1 MYKNDGWNTE
11 RRDADNVPAGRG
23 SDVPAGR
30 KFEYPALPQT
40 LEELELE
47 YKREAMDLGRI
58 RDKEEDEENYKHR
71 EAVRDIRENYMKK
84 LSLLRGVHAKQWE
97 EFLHL
102 DSQRRQ
108 QMAVQK
114 IPNAPFGGYKQQ
126 QPNYSDYDG
135 SSGDPRYGGSSLL
148 MDSRGRYPNAQ
159 MENYPSTR
167 SHETYGDFQL
177 QKRDD
182 YGKAYNR
189 Y

>member
-71 EAVRDIRENYMKK
+71 EVYISVHFSLSFVMPSGAFVR
-84 LSLLRGVHAKQWE
+84 
-97 EFLHL
+97 
-102 DSQRRQ
+102 
-108 QMAVQK
+108 
-114 IPNAPFGGYKQQ
+114 
-126 QPNYSDYDG
+126 
-135 SSGDPRYGGSSLL
+135 
-148 MDSRGRYPNAQ
+148 
-159 MENYPSTR
+159 
-167 SHETYGDFQL
+167 
-177 QKRDD
+177 
-182 YGKAYNR
+182 
-189 Y
+189 